1 MQMKSMQRKGFEI
14 GATLPNDLLIIWQG
28 LRQTRLSLE
37 LVLW

>member
-1 MQMKSMQRKGFEI
+1 MQMKSMQCKGFEI
-14 GATLPNDLLIIWQG
+14 GAALPNDLLIIGQR